1 MSSDTIARRLNYEVA
16 FDGEDMTTSISPY
29 FKSLTY
35 TDVEEDEADD
45 IQIQLHDRDGL
56 WRESWLQEAIE
67 KAADNKK
74 VEAVTKTVTK
84 QADPYTHKVNCNIG
98 LNIRSGPGM
107 GYGVVGVFAYNRK
120 IRAAGGTSGSWT
132 KVIYT
137 ASGKTGWC
145 WTSYLTPISGKEAEG
160 ETWEEEVTEETV
172 TDNGGLKITAI
183 ILRQNWESDGKDNYL
198 NCGQFELDSVDF
210 SGPPGVV
217 VLKGTALPFSAAIR
231 QTKKSKG
238 WESYTLSRI
247 IKEIADKNGMAVLYS
262 SAQDPYYERV
272 EQSRV
277 SDITFIQKLCHDAG
291 ISLKV
296 SNNIVVAFDQAEYEA
311 KGSIRKITY
320 GDGSYEK
327 FKLNTG
333 QNDTQYSSCRV
344 SYTPPNGD
352 VIEATAYI
360 EDYDAESDS
369 NQQLEVTA
377 KVENTSEALL
387 LAHKHL
393 RLHNKYGLTAS
404 FTMPGD
410 PTLVAG
416 VTVELG
422 GWGPWSGKSIV
433 KKAAH
438 RVTESGYTT
447 TIDVRKVLEGI

>member
-29 FKSLTY
+29 FKS
-35 TDVEEDEADD
+35 
-45 IQIQLHDRDGL
+45 LHDRDGL

-210 SGPPGVV
+210 SGPPG
-217 VLKGTALPFSAAIR
+217 
-231 QTKKSKG
+231 
-238 WESYTLSRI
+238 
-247 IKEIADKNGMAVLYS
+247 
-262 SAQDPYYERV
+262 V